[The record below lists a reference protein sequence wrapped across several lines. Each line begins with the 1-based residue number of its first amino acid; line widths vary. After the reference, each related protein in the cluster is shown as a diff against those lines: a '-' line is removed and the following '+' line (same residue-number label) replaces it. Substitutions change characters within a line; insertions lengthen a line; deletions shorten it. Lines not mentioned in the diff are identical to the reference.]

1 MRRTRRFLTDSGGW
15 PAGKRGWQEEMCS
28 SGKRFHVPVLQK
40 FKQICSHSHRR
51 WPEAT
56 DAGGDAH
63 EGEQADGDEV
73 SRARV
78 AAAHPARVTR
88 LNWLAGASSMP
99 CHSCLRGGGGT
110 TRGVLT
116 WGGWA
121 ADHLCLACLGDH
133 FFITFFMVGTTFTS
147 IFIHFLPSPRA
158 SNNQPTNL
166 HLPLE
171 GGSEGIPTTF
181 LCQQFPSLFLVKILF
196 LVNFAIVTWSQENIY
211 FT

>member
-1 MRRTRRFLTDSGGW
+1 
-15 PAGKRGWQEEMCS
+15 
-28 SGKRFHVPVLQK
+28 
-40 FKQICSHSHRR
+40 
-51 WPEAT
+51 
-56 DAGGDAH
+56 
-63 EGEQADGDEV
+63 
-73 SRARV
+73 
-78 AAAHPARVTR
+78 
-88 LNWLAGASSMP
+88 MP
-99 CHSCLRGGGGT
+99 QLPQRGGGT

-196 LVNFAIVTWSQENIY
+196 LVNFAIVTGVRRIYISHKMSRCRRRNFGSVKGWSLIRWLTSLLE
-211 FT
+211 TREG